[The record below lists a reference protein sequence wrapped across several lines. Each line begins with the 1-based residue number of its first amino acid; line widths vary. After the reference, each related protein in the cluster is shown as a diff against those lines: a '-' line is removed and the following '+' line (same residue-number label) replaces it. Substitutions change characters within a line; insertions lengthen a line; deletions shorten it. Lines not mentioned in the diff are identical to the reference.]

1 MGPVLTNPYRILGL
15 QATAT
20 RRELTRRIEDLTARL
35 EFGKTKSYPLDF
47 SELFPL
53 VRTSQTVEIAVHQL
67 DNDERKLLH
76 AFFWFIKDDSVDEL
90 ALECLENKHFDKAVE
105 IWRKQILKSGV
116 PHFSWLINYSTLLF
130 LACHQNN
137 DFEKNIKTAMQI
149 VGNLLSHKLDD
160 LAEKIFTTTVAHFDK
175 VTIGKKLTET
185 ILEFIVPAL
194 ASRKLEEKIG
204 LLTLFDAFPDE
215 AKQHLIQRFTA
226 QPIKSLEE
234 AVAYSSDLRTNHDGS
249 EIARGNSLLTYDA
262 AVEQLLPYASNYRVK
277 AVLNDFANEV
287 LECSIYANNVLHD
300 IKLAMTL
307 LDEALTLPSW
317 DATALRIAENQQ
329 LLIDIQAEQQ
339 EQEQCS
345 AIIDYAE
352 LPIKSL
358 THAKVV
364 INVQLQELSKL
375 DVAYS
380 TFVMVSSVCA
390 NQILNYFI
398 DTFNK
403 ELKLFE
409 ERKSGDISRLEQMMR
424 LISHI
429 AELADRLYDF
439 DIDEQTTFRIKKNL
453 TAFTHVRQQLT
464 EMHAAILREKEK
476 QKKAKI
482 GKYILWG
489 VALFIFF
496 ALVSK

>member
-234 AVAYSSDLRTNHDGS
+234 AIAYSSDLRTNHDGS
-249 EIARGNSLLTYDA
+249 EIARGNSLLSYDA

-287 LECSIYANNVLHD
+287 LECSIYANNELKD
-300 IKLAMTL
+300 TKLAMTL
-307 LDEALTLPSW
+307 LDVALSLPSW
-317 DATALRIAENQQ
+317 DATAVRIAENKE
-329 LLIDIQAEQQ
+329 LLINIQAEQQ

-345 AIIDYAE
+345 AIIEYAE

-358 THAKVV
+358 THAKIV
-364 INVQLQELSKL
+364 INVQLQELNKL
-375 DVAYS
+375 DVVHS
-380 TFVMVSSVCA
+380 TFVMVSSVCT
-390 NQILNYFI
+390 NHILNYLI

-403 ELKLFE
+403 EMKLFE
-409 ERKSGDISRLEQMMR
+409 EGKSGDIDKLTQ
-424 LISHI
+424 LIILTAQI
-429 AELADRLYDF
+429 AELANMLHQF
-439 DIDEQTTFRIKKNL
+439 DMDEQTESRLERNL
-453 TAFTHVRQQLT
+453 GAFLNVNKQLNELFTAVQ
-464 EMHAAILREKEK
+464 REKEK
-476 QKKAKI
+476 QKKAKVT
-482 GKYILWG
+482 KYILWG
-489 VALFIFF
+489 IALFILF